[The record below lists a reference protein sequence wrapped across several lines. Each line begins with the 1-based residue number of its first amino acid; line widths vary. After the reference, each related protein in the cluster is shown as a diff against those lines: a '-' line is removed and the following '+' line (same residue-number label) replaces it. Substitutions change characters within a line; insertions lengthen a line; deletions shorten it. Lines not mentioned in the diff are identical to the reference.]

1 MTIKCFKT
9 RNLAQVKVQN
19 NINLKLKNMK
29 TLKIAS
35 GFIIMLLAFNSNAQ
49 NMEPQEVQN
58 KTNLMNATITHTLAY
73 TDNGVERPY
82 KVTIRKKRKSEAMLS
97 ETDINEMPKDKT
109 INTES
114 VAVLLTITNTFNS
127 SDDRVISMRYDKSIN
142 DTFTLESK
150 PNGFLI
156 HVDERTLIYT
166 MGKGIS
172 FPTPS
177 DKNYF
182 QANEFDII
190 K

>member
-1 MTIKCFKT
+1 
-9 RNLAQVKVQN
+9 
-19 NINLKLKNMK
+19 MK
-29 TLKIAS
+29 KLKIAS
-35 GFIIMLLAFNSNAQ
+35 GILIILLAFNSNAQ
-49 NMEPQEVQN
+49 NIEPQEIQN
-58 KTNLMNATITHTLAY
+58 KKDLMNATITHTLAY
-73 TDNGVERPY
+73 TDNGIERPY
-82 KVTIRKKRKSEAMLS
+82 KVTVRKKRKSEAMLGES
-97 ETDINEMPKDKT
+97 TTNMVKQDKT

-114 VAVLLTITNTFNS
+114 VAVLLTITNAFNS

-142 DTFTLESK
+142 DTFIIESK

-156 HVDERTLIYT
+156 LVDEKTMMYT